1 MNAYIAQIRMN
12 LRLTFRDRGV
22 LIFGYVFP
30 LMFLFMFGQLG
41 HADQGSSSQVV
52 NMVLTI
58 GVLGSGFF
66 GAAMRAITERENNI
80 LRRFKVAPI
89 DAGPILVS
97 SLVVGLVTYLPLVV
111 IVISLAR
118 AMWGMAP
125 IENKVSVFL
134 FLSIGVIAFRAMG
147 GMIAS
152 VANSMQE
159 GQILVQMF
167 YMPMLLLGGA
177 TIPLTVMP
185 TWLQTASQFLPST
198 HFSMGMKG
206 IFQRHESIMDNMSAV
221 GALLL
226 TAVLGTFLGV
236 KLFRWDKEE
245 KLRPS
250 AKFWLVAVL
259 APFLAL
265 GAWQSYAKTN
275 LAKNKILERDSNR
288 SHTFLIRNARLFL
301 GDGTVIEQG
310 SVLVKNGKI
319 AQVFTGPAP
328 DAKNLKAE
336 LIEGAGK
343 TLLPGLIDVHVH
355 LAANGGF
362 TDKPADYSKADE
374 SIDRELAA
382 YLYSGVTAVK
392 SAGDALDTMLK
403 HRESIASGES
413 LGAELFTVGPMFT
426 TEGGHGAEALEY
438 IPENVRA
445 TVQQQ
450 IMRLPKTADEAR
462 AQVAD
467 LKLKGVDGIK
477 AILDTGGGSTH
488 WNRLDPQILRAIGDA
503 ARQAG
508 LPLVVHTGD
517 ARDIADALDAG
528 ATGIE
533 HGSFREPIPA
543 ALFARMK
550 EGNVT
555 YDPTLAAAEGI
566 LAFVKQDL
574 KPLERSL
581 VVQTAPPDLIEAT
594 KRMIASPALG
604 SYRAA
609 YAGYPVHLDISEK
622 NLLAAQQAGVMLVT
636 GTDSGN
642 PLVFHGPAIHRE
654 LQLWVE
660 AGIPAAAAL
669 QGATYNA
676 AKLLRADGRIGLIR
690 QGYEATLLLVDGNP
704 LQDISATERISE
716 VLLKGEPIDRSRLFE
731 LK

>member
-41 HADQGSSSQVV
+41 HADQGSSSQIV

-111 IVISLAR
+111 IVISLAQG
-118 AMWGMAP
+118 MWGMAP
-125 IENKVSVFL
+125 IENKGSVFL
-134 FLSIGVIAFRAMG
+134 FLGIGVIAFRAMG

-185 TWLQTASQFLPST
+185 EWLQTASQFLPST

-206 IFQRHESIMDNMSAV
+206 IFQRHESITDNLSAV

-275 LAKNKILERDSNR
+275 LAKDKMLERDSNR
-288 SHTFLIRNARLFL
+288 NHTFLIRNARLFL

-319 AQVFTGPAP
+319 AEVFTGAAP
-328 DAKNLKAE
+328 DAKSLKAE
-336 LIEGAGK
+336 SIEAAGK

-355 LAANGGF
+355 LGANGGF
-362 TDKPADYSKADE
+362 ASKQDDYTKADE
-374 SIDRELAA
+374 NIDHELAA

-392 SAGDALDTMLK
+392 SAGDTLDAMLK
-403 HRESIASGES
+403 HREAIASGET

-426 TEGGHGAEALEY
+426 VEGGHGAEALQY

-450 IMRLPKTADEAR
+450 IVRLPKSADEAR
-462 AQVAD
+462 AQVAA
-467 LKLKGVDGIK
+467 LKAKGVDGIK
-477 AILDTGGGSTH
+477 AILDAGAGSTH

-517 ARDIADALDAG
+517 ARDVADALDAG
-528 ATGIE
+528 ASGIE
-533 HGSFREPIPA
+533 HGSFHEVIPA

-550 EGNVT
+550 EANVT
-555 YDPTLAAAEGI
+555 YDPTLTAVEGI
-566 LAFVKQDL
+566 AAFVKQDL
-574 KPLERSL
+574 TPLQRSL
-581 VVQTAPPDLIEAT
+581 VIQTAPPDLLEST
-594 KRMIASPALG
+594 KALMVSP
-604 SYRAA
+604 SVNSFRAA
-609 YAGYPVHLDISEK
+609 YAGYPVNLDVAQK
-622 NLLAAQQAGVMLVT
+622 NLVAAQQAGVTLVT

-642 PLVFHGPAIHRE
+642 PLVLHGPAVHRE
-654 LQLWVE
+654 LQLWVA
-660 AGIPAAAAL
+660 AGVPPAAAL

-676 AKLLRADGRIGLIR
+676 AKLLRADRRIGLIR
-690 QGYEATLLLVDGNP
+690 GGYEATLLLVDGNP
-704 LQDISATERISE
+704 LQEISATERISI
-716 VLLKGEPIDRSRLFE
+716 VFLKGEAINRTKLLER
-731 LK
+731 K